1 MSTSPRTGMP
11 STVSWP
17 KMSGPTAH
25 PTGAT
30 LALGDPP
37 KSLNAPGRGR
47 GYHLL
52 QGALGLV
59 LWVAFWRVPAPVAAA
74 IEFGQGSSMRSG
86 PPRRRGSTA
95 VAFCPTAVS
104 VHESREL
111 LLHTQNTEE
120 GLCYMGVAVPWP
132 RVVAVWP
139 RG

>member
-1 MSTSPRTGMP
+1 MP

-17 KMSGPTAH
+17 EMGGPTAH

-37 KSLNAPGRGR
+37 KSLNAPERGR

-52 QGALGLV
+52 QGAPGFV
-59 LWVAFWRVPAPVAAA
+59 PWVALWCFPAPVAAA
-74 IEFGQGSSMRSG
+74 CAAIGYGQGSDMQSG

-95 VAFCPTAVS
+95 VAFYLTAAFA
-104 VHESREL
+104 HESMDPL
-111 LLHTQNTEE
+111 LYTQNMED
-120 GLCYMGVAVPWP
+120 GLCYMGMAVPWP

>member
-1 MSTSPRTGMP
+1 MP

-17 KMSGPTAH
+17 EMGGPTEH
-25 PTGAT
+25 PTGTT

-52 QGALGLV
+52 QGAPGFAPWLA
-59 LWVAFWRVPAPVAAA
+59 LWRFPAPVAAACAA
-74 IEFGQGSSMRSG
+74 IEFGQGSGTQSG
-86 PPRRRGSTA
+86 PPRRRGSTV

-104 VHESREL
+104 AHESRDP
-111 LLHTQNTEE
+111 LLHIPNMED
-120 GLCYMGVAVPWP
+120 GLGYMGVAVPWP
-132 RVVAVWP
+132 GVVAVWP

>member
-1 MSTSPRTGMP
+1 MP

-17 KMSGPTAH
+17 EMGSPTAH

-30 LALGDPP
+30 LDLGDPP

-52 QGALGLV
+52 QGAPGFVPLLGL
-59 LWVAFWRVPAPVAAA
+59 WRVPAPVAAA
-74 IEFGQGSSMRSG
+74 CAAIEFGQGSGMQSG

-104 VHESREL
+104 AHESRELL

-120 GLCYMGVAVPWP
+120 GLCYMGVAVPWTS
-132 RVVAVWP
+132 VVAVWL